1 MDALLWP
8 LSSAGVQGCLVNF
21 YLNYFPPL
29 FCKLRLI
36 NYLTGS
42 DGCWVSEAI
51 ENLPGFALP
60 VPVGLW
66 SSDERNADLTRPALP
81 TACHSSCGPL
91 LLPSLSQG
99 IQIIRLLFIQI

>member
-91 LLPSLSQG
+91 PFRALAGVFKL
-99 IQIIRLLFIQI
+99 

>member
-21 YLNYFPPL
+21 YLNYFPPF

-91 LLPSLSQG
+91 PFRASAGVFKL
-99 IQIIRLLFIQI
+99 